1 MCPLSPSL
9 HPVSLSCYVNET
21 IREILPYVMAV
32 VVSDISE
39 EEKMF
44 LNLTTKE
51 GKQFTVEQS
60 GQGFQALG
68 KLDISPF
75 S

>member
-1 MCPLSPSL
+1 M
-9 HPVSLSCYVNET
+9 
-21 IREILPYVMAV
+21 PYVMAV

-39 EEKMF
+39 VGKMF

-60 GQGFQALG
+60 DQGFQVFG
-68 KLDISPF
+68 KLDSTVLIIF
-75 S
+75 LGCRIRL